1 MRSVGWRCA
10 ADIGGDAPSLKRC
23 SFRFLHNPV
32 REQCN
37 TPVVRQGGGPANV
50 ASAVLES
57 FRRKPLPQRIPHSQS
72 DGAPG
77 GDSRYRPER
86 IV

>member
-1 MRSVGWRCA
+1 MRGVGWRCVG
-10 ADIGGDAPSLKRC
+10 DVGGGALSLQRC
-23 SFRFLHNPV
+23 SFRFLHSPV
-32 REQCN
+32 CGQCN

-50 ASAVLES
+50 ASGVLES
-57 FRRKPLPQRIPHSQS
+57 FRRKPLPQRKPHSQS
-72 DGAPG
+72 NGAPG